1 MKGYLFLSKKVY
13 KMVRVGPRGGASPQ
27 NFVEYKYHS
36 SRDDPQ
42 WYFSI
47 CRCPLVAGFDSS
59 KVVVV
64 ALDIYGR

>member
-1 MKGYLFLSKKVY
+1 MAEPPL
-13 KMVRVGPRGGASPQ
+13 Q
-27 NFVEYKYHS
+27 NFDEYKYHS

-59 KVVVV
+59 KVVVL